1 MFVAMNN
8 FKIMPGREADFE
20 QQWRQRESYLKDVPG
35 FLEFMLLR
43 GDDPG
48 EFVSHSLWQ
57 DRAAFM
63 AWMQSPA
70 FTAAHRQG
78 SMAGVIAGPPHA
90 KTYDV
95 AIFEG
100 DQHSA

>member
-8 FKIMPGREADFE
+8 FKITPGREADFE

-35 FLEFMLLR
+35 FVEFMLLR
-43 GDDPG
+43 GDDQG
-48 EFVSHSLWQ
+48 EFISQSLWQ

-100 DQHSA
+100 EQHSG

>member
-8 FKIMPGREADFE
+8 FRITPGRENDFE

-35 FLEFMLLR
+35 FVEFMLLR
-43 GDDPG
+43 GDEQG
-48 EFVSHSLWQ
+48 EFISQTLWQ

-63 AWMQSPA
+63 AWMQSPHFA
-70 FTAAHRQG
+70 AAHRQG
-78 SMAGVIAGPPHA
+78 SLAGVVAGPPHA

-95 AIFEG
+95 AIYEG
-100 DQHSA
+100 DKHT